1 MTAKTSHLKP
11 ICLLAAA
18 VLQVSVAR
26 LAAAATDAALLCLQ
40 ATEAAAQETGVPANI
55 LLAISL
61 VETGQSRNGQLR
73 PWPWAVNQGGDGRF
87 LASKAEAAEV
97 AQRALASGATNVDMG
112 CFQINYRWHAENF
125 GSLDDMLDPWSNA
138 RYAASFLAD
147 LYRDTGNWPDAAAAY
162 HSRSPEHAARYLAK
176 FEETLASLESAANMS
191 PAPARDTQPDLEA
204 QPRANH
210 FPLLVQGNRSGRG
223 SLVPALQAT
232 RRLIGAP

>member
-1 MTAKTSHLKP
+1 MTAKTSHLTQLCV
-11 ICLLAAA
+11 IATA
-18 VLQVSVAR
+18 VLASLDGR
-26 LAAAATDAALLCLQ
+26 LAAAASDPALLCLQ
-40 ATEAAAQETGVPANI
+40 ATEAAAQETGVPERV

-61 VETGQSRNGQLR
+61 VETGQSRKGQMQ
-73 PWPWAVNQGGDGRF
+73 PWPWAVNQGGDGRL

-125 GSLDDMLDPWSNA
+125 ASLDDMLDPWSNA
-138 RYAASFLAD
+138 RYAAGFLAD

-162 HSRSPEHAARYLAK
+162 HSRTPEHAARYQAK
-176 FEETLASLESAANMS
+176 FEQTLASLGT
-191 PAPARDTQPDLEA
+191 APDMWTASEPDAQSNIQPQL
-204 QPRANH
+204 RANH
-210 FPLLVQGNRSGRG
+210 FPLLVRGNAGGRG